1 MAKQFKA
8 VLFDL
13 DGTLL
18 DTVGDIH
25 HNVNLTMK
33 EFGYPTHT
41 REKVTS
47 FINRG
52 ALYLITK
59 ALPEYARNSENVE
72 KVLSR
77 YLEIYDKYVS
87 VETVPYEGISQL
99 IEKLK
104 NQGVLMAVVSNKPER
119 HVKLLC
125 EKFFGKNTFAYI
137 SGTGGD
143 KPVKPSRECVD
154 MALSHLG
161 TRHEDTL
168 FVGDSDVDVNTAKN
182 SGLVSAGVTWGFHGK
197 DSFKDDFPDN
207 YIHNAQQLYSLIM
220 GI

>member
-25 HNVNLTMK
+25 HNVNLTME
-33 EFGYPTHT
+33 EFEYPTHT

-47 FINRG
+47 FINHG
-52 ALYLITK
+52 ALHLITQ
-59 ALPEYARNSENVE
+59 ALPEDARDSENIE

-119 HVKLLC
+119 HVKMLC
-125 EKFFGKNTFAYI
+125 EKFFGKGTFSYI
-137 SGTGGD
+137 SGTGND
-143 KPVKPSRECVD
+143 KPVKPSRECVEL
-154 MALSHLG
+154 ALSHLG
-161 TRHEDTL
+161 TGCEDTL
-168 FVGDSDVDVNTAKN
+168 FVGDSDIDVKTAKN